1 MNKLKNIIF
10 IILIYILL
18 IWGLIQSE
26 KNIEGGTITNFYDAI
41 WYSIVTLSTVGY
53 GDFYPISTLGKIIG
67 LIFIFGSLGILG
79 YFISQLTVK
88 LTLYMENKK
97 NGYFGTK
104 MKNHIV
110 IIGYNKFS
118 KHILEQIV
126 ISGVNVAVVT
136 NDKNDI
142 ELISSNYKKDSV
154 FVLYSDFDNFEEL
167 EKVNIRESSKTFVNF
182 QEDTEM
188 LVYILDLKNYYDNL
202 KIIVS
207 LNNISFKQTFQSAG
221 VLFAVS
227 REEIAAK
234 LVASYIFEPEVAL
247 LTEDLMASAVNDD
260 DFDMIQLKV
269 TNNNP
274 YLNKDYDFAFID
286 IRNKYSSVLLGIYKG
301 NKLYKNPM
309 GKIVI
314 SENDYLLIMT
324 NGKNEPLLE
333 TDFEVSQG
341 RF

>member
-1 MNKLKNIIF
+1 M
-10 IILIYILL
+10 
-18 IWGLIQSE
+18 
-26 KNIEGGTITNFYDAI
+26 
-41 WYSIVTLSTVGY
+41 TLVLEP
-53 GDFYPISTLGKIIG
+53 DIG
-67 LIFIFGSLGILG
+67 
-79 YFISQLTVK
+79 VP
-88 LTLYMENKK
+88 
-97 NGYFGTK
+97 
-104 MKNHIV
+104 
-110 IIGYNKFS
+110 
-118 KHILEQIV
+118 
-126 ISGVNVAVVT
+126 
-136 NDKNDI
+136 
-142 ELISSNYKKDSV
+142 
-154 FVLYSDFDNFEEL
+154 YSDEIPYMDLRARAEAACNTASMLKEHGLDVEPT
-167 EKVNIRESSKTFVNF
+167 S
-182 QEDTEM
+182 ED
-188 LVYILDLKNYYDNL
+188 
-202 KIIVS
+202 
-207 LNNISFKQTFQSAG
+207 
-221 VLFAVS
+221 
-227 REEIAAK
+227 EEIAAK